1 MNNKNKVIGYA
12 GVPSRP
18 GRLVLALSGLA
29 ASSSALALPTVEFDN
44 GLVLQSQI
52 TANYTLSVR
61 TASPSSEY
69 LADLNNDDGTRN
81 FDKGSLINNRLSL
94 FG

>member
-12 GVPSRP
+12 GVPSRQ

-29 ASSSALALPTVEFDN
+29 VSSSALALPTVEFDN

-61 TASPSSEY
+61 DRRTSPLLPRASIRST
-69 LADLNNDDGTRN
+69 LTRTT
-81 FDKGSLINNRLSL
+81 SRCS
-94 FG
+94 